1 MLRLLFFLIAALVA
15 ALIYVITELVRA
27 QRKIAAL
34 QEKGSVTP
42 AYAEQRKSVIRH
54 DLKGILNR
62 VFALS
67 RLIPMSGPVN
77 EAQQEYLRKIEEQ
90 CSEGKAAIN
99 QMFPKKNEG

>member
-1 MLRLLFFLIAALVA
+1 MLRLLFILIAALAA
-15 ALIYVITELVRA
+15 ALIYVIVDLVRA

-34 QEKGSVTP
+34 EGKGSATP
-42 AYAEQRKSVIRH
+42 ANGEQHNSVIRH

-62 VFALS
+62 VFALA

-99 QMFPKKNEG
+99 QMFPKKNQG